1 MKKMMNVMLISRLLW
16 KKGKLKNNYVG
27 DPVEK
32 KWKNPFYEKKGKFTP
47 E

>member
-1 MKKMMNVMLISRLLW
+1 MNVMSISRLLW

-27 DPVEK
+27 DPAEK
-32 KWKNPFYEKKGKFTP
+32 KWKNPYEKKGKFTS